1 MPTMDIGKT
10 HKYDDI
16 LHLPR
21 PVSGRHARMSMV
33 DRGAQFSPFAA
44 LVGYEDV
51 LKESARLTEAETFL
65 DTDGK
70 ELLNRALCYLADHL
84 EETGEVRFL
93 CFRQDES
100 KPGGSY
106 DWVKGKVKRID
117 MYRNALLLDS
127 GEKIYFD
134 CIRAV
139 EGLEWEQL

>member
-1 MPTMDIGKT
+1 MDIGKT

-21 PVSGRHARMSMV
+21 PVSGCHARMSMV

-51 LKESARLTEAETFL
+51 LKESARLTEAETDL
-65 DTDGK
+65 EADGK

-84 EETGEVRFL
+84 EETGQVRFL
-93 CFRQDES
+93 CFRQDEN

-106 DWVKGKVKRID
+106 VWVCGRVKKLAP
-117 MYRNALLLDS
+117 YRNAVMLEN
-127 GEKIYFD
+127 GEMIFIEN
-134 CIRAV
+134 IRAI
-139 EGLEWEQL
+139 EGVEWEQL